1 MLGIKEIDR
10 SLEEKEERS
19 RGKHYWERAGR
30 KETPPCG
37 PGRWSWG
44 ENPLAVR
51 SWAPPVLQIHGTKNV
66 HKNPSS
72 RTDPHECK

>member
-30 KETPPCG
+30 KERGMKTFVGICQG
-37 PGRWSWG
+37 Q
-44 ENPLAVR
+44 E
-51 SWAPPVLQIHGTKNV
+51 
-66 HKNPSS
+66 
-72 RTDPHECK
+72 